1 MSTDGGVCHVRL
13 NRPDKMNALDPAM
26 FEGITAALAELADD
40 ASIRVIVLS
49 GEGRAFCAGLD
60 LGSFGLSDDAPT
72 DLVPRTHGKANGVQH
87 LGWGWRQLSV
97 PVISAVHGVCLGGGM
112 QLMAGSDIKIIHPET
127 RCAVMEMRWGLVP
140 DSPVI
145 RCGEGMFA
153 TIFSAGLSTPTKCFR
168 VLRLRVLDLRPRSMT
183 TR

>member
-49 GEGRAFCAGLD
+49 GEGKAFCAGLD

-112 QLMAGSDIKIIHPET
+112 QLMAGSILRSFIQRPVVRSWKCDGDSCPICPGIH
-127 RCAVMEMRWGLVP
+127 
-140 DSPVI
+140 
-145 RCGEGMFA
+145 CGEGTFA
-153 TIFSAGLSTPTKCFR
+153 TIFFAGLSTPTKCFPA
-168 VLRLRVLDLRPRSMT
+168 LRLRVWFCDRGQ
-183 TR
+183 